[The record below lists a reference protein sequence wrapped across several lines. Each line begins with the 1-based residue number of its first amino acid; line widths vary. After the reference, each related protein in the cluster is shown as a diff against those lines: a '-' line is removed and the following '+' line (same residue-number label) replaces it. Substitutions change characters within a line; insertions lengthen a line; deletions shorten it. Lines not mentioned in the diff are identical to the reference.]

1 MVVENTPEVNTIQ
14 NDLRKTIWKLL
25 QENLKK
31 KLRDQL
37 SYYDKKK
44 TSTDQSDEKD
54 RWEYTI
60 DTPKK
65 DGW

>member
-25 QENLKK
+25 QENFKK
-31 KLRDQL
+31 KLSDQL

-65 DGW
+65 VGW